1 MSHRDW
7 QLRVQDM
14 IDAAKEIQ
22 TFVQGMDFETFKDD
36 IKTIRSVELN
46 FIVIGEAAALI
57 PQDIQVAHS
66 NIPWHLI
73 RGMRN
78 RLVHAYFEVDP
89 MLVWDTI
96 QNDLAPLSS
105 ALEDLIQK

>member
-1 MSHRDW
+1 M
-7 QLRVQDM
+7 L
-14 IDAAKEIQ
+14 DAAKEIQ

-46 FIVIGEAAALI
+46 FIIIGEAAALI
-57 PQDIQVAHS
+57 PREVQVAHS
-66 NIPWHLI
+66 KIPGHLI

-89 MLVWDTI
+89 RLVWDTI
-96 QNDLAPLSS
+96 KNDLETLSS

>member
-1 MSHRDW
+1 M
-7 QLRVQDM
+7 L
-14 IDAAKEIQ
+14 DAAKEIQ

-46 FIVIGEAAALI
+46 FIIIGEAAALI

-66 NIPWHLI
+66 KIPWHLI

-89 MLVWDTI
+89 RLVWDTI
-96 QNDLAPLSS
+96 QYDLEPLSS